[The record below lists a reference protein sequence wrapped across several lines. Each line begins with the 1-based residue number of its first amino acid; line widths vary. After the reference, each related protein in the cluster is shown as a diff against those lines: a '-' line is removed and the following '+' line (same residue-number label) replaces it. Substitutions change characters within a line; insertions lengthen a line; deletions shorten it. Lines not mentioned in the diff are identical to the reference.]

1 MVKNTLVDVD
11 PKRANSEALL
21 PTEMILTKLKSIDL
35 VSVGA
40 SLISR
45 ETSTESVKTRHTN
58 KVSEAIKNNMAR
70 I

>member
-1 MVKNTLVDVD
+1 MVKNTLVD

-58 KVSEAIKNNMAR
+58 KVSEAIKSKMVR